1 MSQVHMSRKNIITE
15 LERNTDGGLT
25 GITKHPAK
33 GTIIHYSDKDSGNI
47 SIAVMENGYNV
58 IMVNDVVQ
66 TIMLTDK
73 YGYGIAGCHFSE
85 IGGLFD
91 ANQKD
96 LEEEYNVKVNK
107 TIPIDSFIETFE
119 GDSDYLETFL
129 DTIERECLRMVK
141 NSGYSRFLFGEEKC
155 YLFVKEQTDRKEK
168 FVKSIS
174 TKQIA

>member
-15 LERNTDGGLT
+15 LERNNLGGLT
-25 GITKHPAK
+25 AITKHPTK
-33 GTIIHYSDKDSGNI
+33 GVMVHYSDKNSSSV
-47 SIAVMENGYNV
+47 SIAVMENGYN
-58 IMVNDVVQ
+58 IIIINDVVQ

-73 YGYGIAGCHFSE
+73 YGYGNVGCHFSE
-85 IGGLFD
+85 IGGYSNCND
-91 ANQKD
+91 IK
-96 LEEEYNVKVNK
+96 NVDKIYYAK
-107 TIPIDSFIETFE
+107 SIDSFIETFE
-119 GDSDYLETFL
+119 GDSDYLETLL

>member
-1 MSQVHMSRKNIITE
+1 MSEVHMSRKNIITK
-15 LERNTDGGLT
+15 LERNNLGGLT

-119 GDSDYLETFL
+119 GDSDYIETLL
-129 DTIERECLRMVK
+129 DTIERECLRMVA
-141 NSGYSRFLFGEEKC
+141 NSTYSRYLFGEDKC
-155 YLFVKEQTDRKEK
+155 NEFLMKQTLRKQNYNK
-168 FVKSIS
+168 TIS
-174 TKQIA
+174 TKQSA

>member
-1 MSQVHMSRKNIITE
+1 MTQIK
-15 LERNTDGGLT
+15 
-25 GITKHPAK
+25 
-33 GTIIHYSDKDSGNI
+33 
-47 SIAVMENGYNV
+47 
-58 IMVNDVVQ
+58 
-66 TIMLTDK
+66 
-73 YGYGIAGCHFSE
+73 
-85 IGGLFD
+85 
-91 ANQKD
+91 KD

-119 GDSDYLETFL
+119 GDSDYIETLL

-174 TKQIA
+174 TKHIA